1 MNLVLLGDDLETRLL
16 KTLAK
21 QTGARAIEQ
30 IHPAAF
36 RIVDARS
43 REGVAAVCDAAG
55 VDYAFVPGGR
65 RLEDFGLF
73 VTDMDS
79 TLIDIECIDEIA
91 AECGAKAQVA
101 EITEAAMRG
110 EIDFRQSLKRRVALL
125 AGLDVSALD
134 TVYEKRLR
142 LNRGAEALMRGL
154 KAAQISTVLVSGG
167 FTFFTD
173 RLQAR
178 LGFDHAYANRL
189 EVSDGKLTGAVSGPV
204 VDGEAKAAH
213 LCRVRDDMA
222 LPEDRVI
229 AVGDGVNDVP
239 MLRAA
244 GFGVA
249 FRAKPVLRRE
259 ADCSLNHS
267 GLDAILDL
275 FER

>member
-110 EIDFRQSLKRRVALL
+110 EIDVALL

-142 LNRGAEALMRGL
+142 LNRGAETLMRGL

-213 LCRVRDDMA
+213 LCA
-222 LPEDRVI
+222 
-229 AVGDGVNDVP
+229 
-239 MLRAA
+239 
-244 GFGVA
+244 
-249 FRAKPVLRRE
+249 
-259 ADCSLNHS
+259 
-267 GLDAILDL
+267 
-275 FER
+275 

>member
-1 MNLVLLGDDLETRLL
+1 MNLVVLGDAIETRLL

-21 QTGARAIEQ
+21 HTDARAIEQ
-30 IHPAAF
+30 IHPTVF
-36 RIVDARS
+36 RIVGAQTRD
-43 REGVAAVCDAAG
+43 GVASLCDAAA

-110 EIDFRQSLKRRVALL
+110 EIDFRQSLTRRVALL
-125 AGLDVSALD
+125 TGLDVSALD

-154 KAAQISTVLVSGG
+154 KDAQISTMLVSGG

-173 RLQAR
+173 RLQAA

-189 EVSDGKLTGAVSGPV
+189 EVCDGKLTGAVSGPV

-213 LCRVRDDMA
+213 LCRVRDEMA
-222 LPEDRVI
+222 LPAERVM
-229 AVGDGVNDVP
+229 AVGDGANDVS

-244 GFGVA
+244 GFRIA
-249 FRAKPVLRRE
+249 FRAKPVLRHE

-267 GLDAILDL
+267 GLDAILEL